1 MKPPFL
7 HDEKDAKGEKIFNE
21 KRKDKHIH
29 QYALIAQNRIERR
42 SVITG
47 GLKMAN
53 FSLVHQYW
61 YERFF
66 LNRTII

>member
-1 MKPPFL
+1 MK
-7 HDEKDAKGEKIFNE
+7 
-21 KRKDKHIH
+21 KREDKHIH

-66 LNRTII
+66 LNWTVAQMSYMEFF